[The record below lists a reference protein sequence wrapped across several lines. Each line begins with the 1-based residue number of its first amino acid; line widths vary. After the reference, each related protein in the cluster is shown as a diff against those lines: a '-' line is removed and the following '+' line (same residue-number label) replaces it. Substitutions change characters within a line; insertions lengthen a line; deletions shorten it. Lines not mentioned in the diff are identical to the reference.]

1 MTFNPLLPGTSASVS
16 HVRFFLLS
24 LFNKADLYRLL
35 HQSQLLL
42 IQKRQKKDERAL
54 GSLDVT
60 NKIRKQYIDMFS
72 IRLYQTI

>member
-1 MTFNPLLPGTSASVS
+1 MQFLFISTDLVILYPFEFCTHLTFNPLLPGTSASVS

-42 IQKRQKKDERAL
+42 IQKRQKKMNGL
-54 GSLDVT
+54 
-60 NKIRKQYIDMFS
+60 
-72 IRLYQTI
+72 